1 VAAKLLKYQIK
12 NKGGMKMV
20 ETKKTEIL
28 TPVNILWDNILMVS
42 IFGILESKRTQD
54 LMESMLTKV
63 SETGYKTI
71 ILDILGVITV
81 DSAVANHLIK
91 ITKGTKLMGCVCIVS
106 GISPAIAQTLVN
118 LGIDLGN
125 VITTS
130 TLRDALE
137 IAFDNS
143 GLEVRKK

>member
-1 VAAKLLKYQIK
+1 LEISQLVVDQQKLLYLYVLFAFIAGIIFAGIAISVSSGEMMVKEFNDVCFNNETNDVIK
-12 NKGGMKMV
+12 V
-20 ETKKTEIL
+20 ET
-28 TPVNILWDNILMVS
+28 
-42 IFGILESKRTQD
+42 Q
-54 LMESMLTKV
+54 
-63 SETGYKTI
+63 Y
-71 ILDILGVITV
+71 GV
-81 DSAVANHLIK
+81 HLIK

-118 LGIDLGN
+118 LGIDLGD